1 MTSLHR
7 QWTYGTLAVLGLGL
21 PWYFNLQFMAVNEAG
36 DLRAFV
42 AACFANPAAGSLT
55 MDATVASVAFVAW
68 LLVEAKRLSM
78 RRSWAYIVLI
88 PTVAFAF
95 AFPLF
100 LLMRERRL
108 QVLSVADPVAS

>member
-1 MTSLHR
+1 MTSLYR
-7 QWTYGTLAVLGLGL
+7 QWTYGTLAVLGLIL
-21 PWYFNLQFMAVNEAG
+21 PWYFNLQFMAANEVG

-78 RRSWAYIVLI
+78 RRAWAYIVLI

-108 QVLSVADPVAS
+108 QVLSMADPVAS